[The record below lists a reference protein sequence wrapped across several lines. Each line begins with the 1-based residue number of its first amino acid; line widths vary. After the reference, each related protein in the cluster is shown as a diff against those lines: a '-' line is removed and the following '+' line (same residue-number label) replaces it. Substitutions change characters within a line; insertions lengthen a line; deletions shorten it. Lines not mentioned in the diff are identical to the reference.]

1 MTSSPDETLL
11 LVVDSRADRARRRRL
26 ALGLA
31 LVWIAAVALVLK
43 GGLVDLTWSFWAL
56 PLLVGALLLA
66 WRAGLFERTRAL
78 LQLGSIRRDGLRAS
92 EKLGVGDVEGAKQG
106 YAALLPRA
114 RSLGAFHATHVLMYG
129 LTRYLEG
136 DAPEGLKL
144 IARALDSGWFDGANM
159 RQLREVGQTWR
170 ILVLLDLGQ
179 LAEARSRLGAQP
191 GDRRARGRRLRTA
204 LGRRRRPR
212 PSRPRRRE
220 LSSRREAD
228 DRSARPPR
236 CPANAA
242 RGAGPLRG
250 RPPRRAAR
258 GAGETEPRLSKVPL
272 SASTARPTGPLR
284 AQPCSPMP

>member
-11 LVVDSRADRARRRRL
+11 LVVDSRADRARRRRI

-144 IARALDSGWFDGANM
+144 IARALDSGWFDGANLQ
-159 RQLREVGQTWR
+159 QLREVGQTWR

-179 LAEARSRLGAQP
+179 LAEARSRLGSAPSLATAALAVDACEQRW
-191 GDRRARGRRLRTA
+191 GDVVDRALRVLDDASFPPAGRPTIAL
-204 LGRRRRPR
+204 LGRH
-212 PSRPRRRE
+212 
-220 LSSRREAD
+220 
-228 DRSARPPR
+228 
-236 CPANAA
+236 AA
-242 RGAGPLRG
+242 RQTQHEALARFEAVLLAEPLG
-250 RPPRRAAR
+250 ELARRNPAYQR
-258 GAGETEPRLSKVPL
+258 FL
-272 SASTARPTGPLR
+272 
-284 AQPCSPMP
+284 